1 MASVYGGIE
10 MNNANMTQPAAS
22 SRGRLYATIESTLGV
37 PAGTLDEDSSPET
50 IPSWDSLNH
59 LNLVMAVESEFGI
72 SLSPQDVV
80 DMRNVGLIRT
90 ILREYGV
97 DVG

>member
-1 MASVYGGIE
+1 
-10 MNNANMTQPAAS
+10 MNNANTTQPAAS
-22 SRGRLYATIESTLGV
+22 LRGRLYATIESTLGV
-37 PAGTLDEDSSPET
+37 PAGTVQEDSSPET
-50 IPSWDSLNH
+50 IASWDSLNH

-80 DMRNVGLIRT
+80 DMRNVALIRT

-97 DVG
+97 DVE

>member
-1 MASVYGGIE
+1 MASVYGGNE
-10 MNNANMTQPAAS
+10 MNNANTTRPAAS
-22 SRGRLYATIESTLGV
+22 SRGRLYSAIESTLGV
-37 PAGTLDEDSSPET
+37 PAGTVDEHSSPET

-59 LNLVMAVESEFGI
+59 LNLVMAVESEFAI

-80 DMRNVGLIRT
+80 DMRNVGLIET

-97 DVG
+97 DVE